1 MRIFEIVPAAKSG
14 LWGHAASTRRPAYT
28 ARNVIFSNSQIRHNN
43 HPCGLSRFHPTMKGR
58 TNTQRRLLPKLPR
71 VPEEMRQWSDLLL
84 REILGWPD
92 VSSRPMFGMT
102 AVYRGNAIFGV
113 LPRTRAMDTSYSV
126 SFKIPW
132 RNPTLKKRLEADPC
146 ILPSTG
152 DAKWISFELQSGD
165 DLPDA
170 IRWFAQAYR
179 LTAKAGRT

>member
-1 MRIFEIVPAAKSG
+1 
-14 LWGHAASTRRPAYT
+14 
-28 ARNVIFSNSQIRHNN
+28 
-43 HPCGLSRFHPTMKGR
+43 
-58 TNTQRRLLPKLPR
+58 
-71 VPEEMRQWSDLLL
+71 
-84 REILGWPD
+84 
-92 VSSRPMFGMT
+92 
-102 AVYRGNAIFGV
+102 
-113 LPRTRAMDTSYSV
+113 MDTSYSV